1 MGDPDFRLEART
13 KHVNLN
19 FFLTPAT
26 ETVTMSTVATS
37 LSLPGE
43 RKTGSDVR
51 TQNVLAASSIA
62 NIVKSSLGP
71 VGLDKMLVDDVGD
84 VTVTNDGATILKLL
98 EVEHPAAKVLVE
110 LAQLQDEE
118 VGDGTTSVVIVAAE
132 LLKNADE
139 LVKQKIH
146 PTSIIAGYRL
156 ASKEAVKYIKEH
168 LTLKVDDLGEE
179 CLINCAKTCMSS
191 KLIGADDEFFS
202 KMVGDAAK
210 AIKVGDNYPIKAINV
225 LKAHGKSARESML
238 VDGYALN
245 CTIAAQQMPRSV
257 TNAKIACLDFS
268 LQKVKMKL
276 GVQLLVSDPEELE
289 KMRDRESDITKER
302 IQKIFATGA
311 NVILTTGGIDDLCLK
326 YFVEAGAMAVRRC
339 KKADLKR
346 IAKATGATFVTSLAN
361 IEGEESFEV
370 SQLGEAA
377 EVAQERISDD
387 ELILIKGTK
396 ARTASSIILRG
407 PNDFYCGEMER
418 SVHDALCVVKRV
430 LESKSVV
437 VGGGCVEAAL
447 SIYLENFATSLSSRE
462 QLAIADFAKS
472 LLVIPK
478 TLAVNAAKD
487 ASDLVAKL
495 RAYHNSSQTKKEHA
509 HLKNCGLDLYEGV
522 VRDNKKAGV
531 FEPAISKIKSLKF
544 ATEAAITILRIDDLI
559 KLAPEKGEEK
569 SYQQAYADGS
579 LNG

>member
-1 MGDPDFRLEART
+1 MSTANPLSLMGDRR
-13 KHVNLN
+13 
-19 FFLTPAT
+19 
-26 ETVTMSTVATS
+26 S
-37 LSLPGE
+37 G
-43 RKTGSDVR
+43 RDVR
-51 TQNVLAASSIA
+51 SQNVMAASSIA

-118 VGDGTTSVVIVAAE
+118 VGDGTTSVVIIAAE

-146 PTSIIAGYRL
+146 PTSIMAGYRL
-156 ASKEAVKYIKEH
+156 ASKEAVRYIKEH
-168 LTLKVDDLGEE
+168 LTSSVEALGEE
-179 CLINCAKTCMSS
+179 CLINAAKTSMSS
-191 KLIGADDEFFS
+191 KLIGADSEFFS
-202 KMVGDAAK
+202 RMVVDAAN
-210 AIKVGDNYPIKAINV
+210 AIKMSDNKGGFTYPIKAVNV

-257 TNAKIACLDFS
+257 KNAKIACLDFS
-268 LQKVKMKL
+268 LQKAKMKM
-276 GVQLLVSDPEELE
+276 GVQVLVDDPDQLE
-289 KMRDRESDITKER
+289 AIRDRESDITKER
-302 IQKIFATGA
+302 IQKILSAGA

-339 KKADLKR
+339 KKVDLKR

-361 IEGEESFEV
+361 LEGEESFEK
-370 SQLGEAA
+370 SYIGEAA
-377 EVAQERISDD
+377 EVVQKRICDD
-387 ELILIKGTK
+387 ELILVTGTK
-396 ARTASSIILRG
+396 ARTAASIILRG
-407 PNDFYCGEMER
+407 PNDFYCDEMER
-418 SVHDALCVVKRV
+418 SVHDSLCVVKRV
-430 LESKSVV
+430 MESKNVV
-437 VGGGCVEAAL
+437 VGGGAVEAAL
-447 SIYLENFATSLSSRE
+447 SIYLENFATTLSSRE

-478 TLAVNAAKD
+478 TLSVNAAQD
-487 ASDLVAKL
+487 SSDLVAKL
-495 RAYHNSSQTKKEHA
+495 RAYHNTSQTKA
-509 HLKNCGLDLYEGV
+509 DSTHLKNYGLDLVEGA
-522 VRDNKKAGV
+522 VRDNFKAGV

-559 KLAPEKGEEK
+559 KLEPEKGEE
-569 SYQQAYADGS
+569 SAYQQAYQSGQLDG
-579 LNG
+579 

>member
-1 MGDPDFRLEART
+1 MSTANPLSLMGDRR
-13 KHVNLN
+13 
-19 FFLTPAT
+19 
-26 ETVTMSTVATS
+26 S
-37 LSLPGE
+37 G
-43 RKTGSDVR
+43 RDVR
-51 TQNVLAASSIA
+51 SQNVMAASSIA

-118 VGDGTTSVVIVAAE
+118 VGDGTTSVVIIAAE

-146 PTSIIAGYRL
+146 PTSIMAGYRL
-156 ASKEAVKYIKEH
+156 ASKEAVRYIKEH
-168 LTLKVDDLGEE
+168 LTSSVDALGEE
-179 CLINCAKTCMSS
+179 CLINAAKTSMSS
-191 KLIGADDEFFS
+191 KLIGADSEFFS
-202 KMVGDAAK
+202 RMVVDAAN
-210 AIKVGDNYPIKAINV
+210 AIKMSDNKGGYTYPIKAVNV

-257 TNAKIACLDFS
+257 KNAKIACLDFS
-268 LQKVKMKL
+268 LQKAKMKM
-276 GVQLLVSDPEELE
+276 GVQVLVDDPDQLDAIRE
-289 KMRDRESDITKER
+289 RESDITKER
-302 IQKIFATGA
+302 IQKILAAGA

-339 KKADLKR
+339 KKVDLKR

-361 IEGEESFEV
+361 LEGEESFEK
-370 SQLGEAA
+370 SYIGEAS
-377 EVAQERISDD
+377 EVKQSRICDD
-387 ELILIKGTK
+387 ELILVTGTK
-396 ARTASSIILRG
+396 ARTAASIILRG
-407 PNDFYCGEMER
+407 PNDFYCDEMER
-418 SVHDALCVVKRV
+418 SVHDSLCVVKRV
-430 LESKSVV
+430 MESKNVV
-437 VGGGCVEAAL
+437 VGGGAVEAAL
-447 SIYLENFATSLSSRE
+447 SIYLENFATTLSSRE

-478 TLAVNAAKD
+478 TLAVNAAQD
-487 ASDLVAKL
+487 SSDLVAKL
-495 RAYHNSSQTKKEHA
+495 RAYHNTSQTKADSA
-509 HLKNCGLDLYEGV
+509 HLKNYGLDLYEGA
-522 VRDNKKAGV
+522 VRDNFKAGV

-559 KLAPEKGEEK
+559 KLEPEKGEE
-569 SYQQAYADGS
+569 SAYQQAYQSGQLDG
-579 LNG
+579 